1 MEIIYIEKMKKK
13 KTEREEKG
21 KEAEKE
27 KADIKDIQNQ
37 ELILD
42 QVLTPFQK
50 NQGQDPDQGRIIE
63 MAANLQTIQDSIGE
77 KKGSIFL

>member
-37 ELILD
+37 GLILD
-42 QVLTPFQK
+42 PVLILFLK

-63 MAANLQTIQDSIGE
+63 MAVNLRTIQDSIGE

>member
-1 MEIIYIEKMKKK
+1 MKKK

-37 ELILD
+37 GLILD
-42 QVLTPFQK
+42 QVLILFLK
-50 NQGQDPDQGRIIE
+50 NQGQDPDQDRIIE
-63 MAANLQTIQDSIGE
+63 MAANLRTIQDSIGE

>member
-1 MEIIYIEKMKKK
+1 MKKTK
-13 KTEREEKG
+13 K
-21 KEAEKE
+21 KEAEIETEAEKEKE

-63 MAANLQTIQDSIGE
+63 MAAILRTIQDSIGE

>member
-1 MEIIYIEKMKKK
+1 MRKKK
-13 KTEREEKG
+13 KEREEKEKG

-63 MAANLQTIQDSIGE
+63 MAANLRTIQDSIGE